1 MDPSDKIASL
11 MKTAITIARKKP
23 SSIGSFEYLRIVW
36 ANFRDVYPDWN
47 MFCNEVAGLIP
58 TTDVRKMAASVV
70 RNKYK
75 HGFKN

>member
-23 SSIGSFEYLRIVW
+23 KGIGSYEYLRIVW
-36 ANFRDVYPDWN
+36 ANFRDVYPDWF
-47 MFCNEVAGLIP
+47 MFCKEVAGVIP
-58 TTDVRKMAASVV
+58 TTDVRKMASSVI
-70 RNKYK
+70 RHKYH